1 MKKQLSSAES
11 RVKELE
17 LERAELMKA
26 MEDGMAMED
35 GLKSS

>member
-17 LERAELMKA
+17 LERAELVKA
-26 MEDGMAMED
+26 MSWDGDRM
-35 GLKSS
+35 GFSS